1 MSNVNGASTTSYY
14 NTTNFAGAAVASNA
28 TSTLVIYYCNTMY
41 VLNAKMIEAMAAT
54 LLVAASML
62 YLA

>member
-14 NTTNFAGAAVASNA
+14 NTTNTVGIAVASNA
-28 TSTLVIYYCNTMY
+28 TSTAVIYYCNTMY